1 MSWRDFLYFSKGE
14 RRGLIVVLCLIT
26 IAGIMIILSN
36 KQTSVSDSEMQHI
49 SADDVREQS
58 NKPLNQ
64 QTSTNS
70 YSQEKG
76 LITSEKSG
84 SAKASKQS
92 SSSIS
97 KKNPET
103 ATSSDASSSAD
114 TKNSSENKKES
125 VSERVQRLTSLSKPS
140 YSRIEKFKEGTVVE
154 LNTADTT
161 ILKKVPGIGS
171 AFAKRIVG
179 YRNLLGGY
187 YSVTQLSE
195 VYGID
200 EEKYNSLVTWF
211 SADPS
216 FISALAVNNL
226 SQDSLRRHPYI
237 NYNQA
242 KIISQLRKQK
252 GKLNGWENLQ
262 LLEEFGEED
271 KIRLQH
277 YLSFE

>member
-70 YSQEKG
+70 YSQ
-76 LITSEKSG
+76 
-84 SAKASKQS
+84 QS